1 MVRLGVI
8 IGLWLLLAAVTHRL
22 EVTAADSFWKV
33 GDTGAKVSLRGLA
46 AVENGMV
53 IWACG
58 SQATVVVSEDGGES
72 WESVGPE
79 GFEMLEFRSI
89 AAFDRDNAIIASAG
103 TPAVILK
110 TTDGGKKWSEVVR
123 RNESAAFF
131 DALKFFDRDHG
142 LAVSDPVDGKWLILR
157 TKDGGES
164 WSEIS
169 REALPPLHEGE
180 AAFAASNS
188 ALAVA
193 KDGSAWLGTGGLE
206 AAESKIYRTKDYGES
221 WDVSYCPIPSGKA
234 AGVFS
239 VHLAQDDV
247 LVAVGGDYRPDTPVK
262 HHAAFSLDRG
272 KTWQVPTQGPRLFR
286 SATVASVPSEQMTSQ
301 IWFAVGPQGSDYAV
315 EVNNWRQASEVGFHA
330 LEILDK
336 NRLVAVGSEG
346 RYGIA
351 DISSLLKQ

>member
-1 MVRLGVI
+1 MMRLGVI
-8 IGLWLLLAAVTHRL
+8 VGFWVLVGAVAGRP
-22 EVTAADSFWKV
+22 EVTAADAFWKL
-33 GDTGAKVSLRGLA
+33 GGTGTKVSLRGLA
-46 AVENGMV
+46 AVENGEV

-58 SQATVVVSEDGGES
+58 GQATVVVSVDGGES
-72 WESVGPE
+72 WKSVGPD
-79 GFEMLEFRSI
+79 GFDMLEFRSI

-110 TTDGGKKWSEVVR
+110 TTDGGKKWIEVVR
-123 RNESAAFF
+123 RSESAAFF
-131 DALKFFDRDHG
+131 DGLKFFDRNHG

-164 WSEIS
+164 WSEIM
-169 REALPPLHEGE
+169 RAALPPLNEGE

-206 AAESKIYRTKDYGES
+206 AEESKIYRTKDYGES

-234 AGVFS
+234 AGIFS

-262 HHAAFSLDRG
+262 HHAAYSLDRG

-286 SATVASVPSEQMTSQ
+286 SAAVASVPSEQKTSQ
-301 IWFAVGPQGSDYAV
+301 IWFAVGPQGTDYAADI
-315 EVNNWRQASEVGFHA
+315 NTWKRASEVGFHA

-351 DISSLLKQ
+351 DIRSLIKQ